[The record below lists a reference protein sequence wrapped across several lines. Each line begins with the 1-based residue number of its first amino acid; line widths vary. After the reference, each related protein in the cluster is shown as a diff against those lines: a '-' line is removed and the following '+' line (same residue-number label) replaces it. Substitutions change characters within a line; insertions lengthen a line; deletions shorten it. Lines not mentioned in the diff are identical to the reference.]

1 MNRTD
6 STTGHSFDNKVYR
19 KVTLRL
25 IPFLFACYVL
35 ACLDRINVGFAQLQ
49 MKQDVGLSDAAYGL
63 GAGILFIGYVLFA
76 MNGPANQVG
85 WNELQPDVSSAWL
98 LRSYGETV

>member
-1 MNRTD
+1 MDEVRIVKHRT
-6 STTGHSFDNKVYR
+6 HIWPVIIAL
-19 KVTLRL
+19 V
-25 IPFLFACYVL
+25 VL
-35 ACLDRINVGFAQLQ
+35 AIV
-49 MKQDVGLSDAAYGL
+49 
-63 GAGILFIGYVLFA
+63 IGYVLFA